1 MTSLQSLM
9 KEIHNLKPIPAV
21 VNQLLTVVDSPD
33 SSMEDIARVIQ
44 YDPMITASIL
54 KTCNSAFFGLKT
66 PAESI
71 KDAVNMM
78 GTDQVIELA
87 LIKSGAQALSGSQQ
101 GYGLEKG
108 EMWKYSVSSAVVAK
122 QVAVKLCLENKNTL
136 FTAALLKDI
145 GKIILEKHVADGSQ
159 KIIHLV
165 KDKQYSFQEAEKEVL
180 GIDHAEL
187 GAMIAKMWK
196 FSPKMIKIIRHHH
209 LNDESMLK
217 DREIAG
223 VYLADCICM
232 MMGNGVG
239 ADGLSYRF
247 KDQVMKQLGVTAHD
261 IEMII
266 AQFGINMQ
274 EVDVLLH
281 MAAKN

>member
-21 VNQLLTVVDSPD
+21 VNQLLAVVDIPD

-44 YDPMITASIL
+44 YDPIITASIL

-71 KDAVNMM
+71 KDAVNML

-87 LIKSGAQALSGSQQ
+87 LIKSGGQVLSGSQQ
-101 GYGLEKG
+101 GYGLEAG

-122 QVAVKLCLENKNTL
+122 QVAIKLGLVNKNTL
-136 FTAALLKDI
+136 FTSALLKDI
-145 GKIILEKHVADGSQ
+145 GKIILEKHVANGSE

-165 KDKQYSFQEAEKEVL
+165 KDKKYSFQEAEKEVL

-209 LNDESMLK
+209 LTDERMLK

-232 MMGNGVG
+232 MMGVGVG

-247 KDQVMKQLGVTAHD
+247 KAQVMKKLGVTAPD
-261 IEMII
+261 ILMII

-274 EVDVLLH
+274 EVDAFLH